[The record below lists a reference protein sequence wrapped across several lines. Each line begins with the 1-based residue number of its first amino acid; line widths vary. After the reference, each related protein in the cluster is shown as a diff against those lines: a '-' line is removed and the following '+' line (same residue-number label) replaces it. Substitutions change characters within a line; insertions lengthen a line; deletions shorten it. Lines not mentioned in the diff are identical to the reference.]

1 MCKTQQRALSLSQTS
16 QQVSLFCLC
25 YPRRGFQRKSRF
37 KYVFFLNHSLIDKLS
52 FFLNTGIMD
61 YNLTLFKDSVK
72 DILLTPLTSG
82 FGNMNINTNTSATN
96 SSGAN
101 NLINN
106 SEMLSP
112 S

>member
-1 MCKTQQRALSLSQTS
+1 
-16 QQVSLFCLC
+16 
-25 YPRRGFQRKSRF
+25 
-37 KYVFFLNHSLIDKLS
+37 
-52 FFLNTGIMD
+52 MD